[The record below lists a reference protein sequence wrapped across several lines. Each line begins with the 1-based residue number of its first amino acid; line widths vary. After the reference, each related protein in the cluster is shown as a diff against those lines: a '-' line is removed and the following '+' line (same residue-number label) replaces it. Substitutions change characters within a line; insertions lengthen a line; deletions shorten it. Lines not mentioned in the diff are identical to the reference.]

1 MHCISC
7 FGMIIVYN
15 GINVSTYLNFIES
28 RKRSIRAKA
37 DDDQPLVTEKN
48 VGMLCGLVQIKAAA
62 DDPTNNNYRIVIVSS
77 SGNNYGGAAGLN
89 RQLL

>member
-7 FGMIIVYN
+7 FGMIIIYN
-15 GINVSTYLNFIES
+15 RINVSTYLNFIES
-28 RKRSIRAKA
+28 RKQSIRANLMMIY
-37 DDDQPLVTEKN
+37 PLVTEKN
-48 VGMLCGLVQIKAAA
+48 AVMLGGFVQIKAAA
-62 DDPTNNNYRIVIVSS
+62 DYPTNNNYRIVIVSS